1 MASGVITKADSYLPI
16 GSTKSLLTFP
26 FKLADPFSSQLCL
39 WTTESGQAECLQGG
53 AMFTYIPGK
62 ISLVFVMASF
72 TTRPLA
78 EGILALQTLGVSSTE
93 RLWRWSII

>member
-1 MASGVITKADSYLPI
+1 
-16 GSTKSLLTFP
+16 
-26 FKLADPFSSQLCL
+26 
-39 WTTESGQAECLQGG
+39 
-53 AMFTYIPGK
+53 MFTYIPGK